1 VATEQSKGSKDNNG
15 KLQTMELWGEF
26 QIMMAEAMTVS
37 KKGKYPPLNWTK
49 VINPY
54 ELLQSIER
62 HFLEVKIAMQNCQID
77 TLTDPT
83 DHIDHLV
90 KIANNCSMLQYQLTY
105 HYPSSVSLKNALQ
118 EFIDESSQ
126 LGDSNSKS

>member
-1 VATEQSKGSKDNNG
+1 MATEQKGLKDNEA
-15 KLQTMELWGEF
+15 KIQTMELWGEF
-26 QIMMAEAMTVS
+26 QVMMAEAMTVS

-54 ELLQSIER
+54 HLLQSIER
-62 HFLEVKIAMQNCQID
+62 HFLEVKQAMQSCNSDI
-77 TLTDPT
+77 LVDPT

-90 KIANNCSMLQYQLTY
+90 KIANNCSMLQYQLQN
-105 HYPSSVSLKNALQ
+105 HYPSSASLKKALQ

-126 LGDSNSKS
+126 LSDSDSNS